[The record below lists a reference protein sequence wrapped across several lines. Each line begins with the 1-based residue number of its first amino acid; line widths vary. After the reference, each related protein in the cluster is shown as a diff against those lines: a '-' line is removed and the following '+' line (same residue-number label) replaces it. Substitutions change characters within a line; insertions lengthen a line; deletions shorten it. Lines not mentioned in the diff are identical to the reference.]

1 MTFGLRTDIIFIEA
15 RIKRALLTQAGEVKA
30 TDTIRGMPALKEWA
44 VAIQALKSGDQI
56 MIMRKGGLAE
66 ETRDFQVKADSF
78 YLYPAYEHQKKEL
91 LKEEYQ
97 DQIDETLREWKP
109 DDSVTTIT
117 AYAKLAEDI
126 EITDQEQIDRLYSF
140 HIWTNRFT
148 EDRLHWKRKNPLHL
162 LLLRIYKL
170 DQPFKVDSLPEYNGC
185 KSWIELPANHA
196 MPPGQPVM
204 NDEVFEQSV
213 SKIQKALKYDLY

>member
-1 MTFGLRTDIIFIEA
+1 
-15 RIKRALLTQAGEVKA
+15 
-30 TDTIRGMPALKEWA
+30 MPALKEWA
-44 VAIQALKSGDQI
+44 VAIQALESGDQI
-56 MIMRKGGLAE
+56 MIMRKGGIAE
-66 ETRDFQVKADSF
+66 ETRDFQVNADSF

-91 LKEEYQ
+91 LKEEYH

-109 DDSVTTIT
+109 GASVTTIT
-117 AYAKLAEDI
+117 AYAKLAADI
-126 EITDQEQIDRLYSF
+126 EIMDQEQIDRLYSF

-170 DQPFKVDSLPEYNGC
+170 NQPFEVDILPEYNGC
-185 KSWIELPANHA
+185 KSWIELPANRA

-204 NDEVFEQSV
+204 DDKAFEQTV
-213 SKIQKALKYDLY
+213 EKIQKALNMTFIDFPG